1 MKQVDDWKIPPTGGI
16 GEGIVERIVFT
27 EFVAV
32 PLLVLLPYS
41 VAGSSV
47 LDIYIFSQYYEST
60 IE

>member
-1 MKQVDDWKIPPTGGI
+1 MKYVDDWKIQSIGGI

-32 PLLVLLPYS
+32 ALLVLLLYS

-60 IE
+60 VE